1 LASGTHP
8 LLTFLDEVWKQVTR
22 LLLVPAL
29 AALLV
34 GCVVGG
40 ENAQHDMEA
49 SKAAYKACLTA
60 REPEACDGLRQA
72 YEADRSAYRATP
84 KLAIGAGSAPPLPA
98 SNGIGG
104 GLGGPMGGGL
114 AVYSPHECIG
124 AVVNGQCYGSILP
137 DYSRPHAT
145 CYGQMINGMCTG
157 PMF

>member
-84 KLAIGAGSAPPLPA
+84 KLAIAPEVLHRSRLPTVSAVDW
-98 SNGIGG
+98 GG
-104 GLGGPMGGGL
+104 QWEEG
-114 AVYSPHECIG
+114 
-124 AVVNGQCYGSILP
+124 
-137 DYSRPHAT
+137 
-145 CYGQMINGMCTG
+145 
-157 PMF
+157 